1 VYIKRITV
9 VRERVVTMSILET
22 INHPKDIK
30 TLTYPQLDTLAEEIR
45 HFLIESVSKTGGH
58 LASNLGVVELTL
70 ALHIALDTPLDK
82 IVWDVGHQAYTHKI
96 ITGRKHMFG
105 TLRQEDGLSGFPKTE
120 ESKYDC
126 FNTGHSSTSISAA
139 LGMARARDLGCEDYC
154 VAAVIG
160 DGALTGGMAF
170 EALNDAGQSGSNL
183 IIILNDNEMSI
194 LKNVGA
200 MSDYLSH
207 IRTQPGYY
215 RIKDV
220 TERGL
225 SKLPLGDKLVGAIRK
240 TKSGFKRLILPQT
253 IFEDMG
259 FTYLGPID
267 GHDINRMAK
276 AINRAKEI
284 GGPVL
289 VHVKTIKGK
298 GYDPAE
304 TKPFAYHGVSKFD
317 TESGMAIRDKV
328 KADYSIIFG
337 RHLRAIAKRD
347 SRVVAISPAMPL
359 GSGLKPFLRAMPHR
373 FFDTGIAEA
382 HAVTCAAGLAISGYV
397 PVVAIYSSFL
407 QRAYDQIVHDVAL
420 QNLHVV
426 LCIDRAGVVGD
437 DGETHQ
443 GMFDIAFLSHIPNM
457 AMLAPGSFAEL
468 EQMLRYAVSEHEG
481 PISIRY
487 PRGNMQFIASAE
499 QRKPFVFGKAQ
510 TLMQGDDVT
519 IIAVGNMQK
528 YAYEAGVLLKRE
540 GVSVHVINPGTVKP
554 LDAETIL
561 ESAERTG
568 RVITVEDGVV
578 HGGAGSLA
586 AMLLVR
592 SGVKTD
598 FTALGYDDVF
608 VPQASVGSIHKR
620 YGLDA
625 DGIAAV
631 ARAMVKGKG

>member
-1 VYIKRITV
+1 
-9 VRERVVTMSILET
+9 MSILESV
-22 INHPKDIK
+22 NYPKDVK
-30 TLTYPQLDTLAEEIR
+30 TLTYPQLGELAEEIR
-45 HFLIESVSKTGGH
+45 RFLIDSVSKTGGH

-96 ITGRKHMFG
+96 ITGRKHLFG
-105 TLRQEDGLSGFPKTE
+105 SLRQEGGLAGFPKTE

-139 LGMARARDLGCEDYC
+139 LGMARGRDLGSEDYV

-183 IIILNDNEMSI
+183 IIILNDNEMSV

-200 MSDYLSH
+200 MSEYLGH

-215 RIKDV
+215 RVKDV

-225 SKLPLGDKLVGAIRK
+225 SKLPFGDKLVGAIRR

-267 GHDINRMAK
+267 GHDIRRMAK
-276 AINRAKEI
+276 AINRAKDI

-289 VHVKTIKGK
+289 LHVKTTKGK
-298 GYDPAE
+298 GYNPAE

-337 RHLRAIAKRD
+337 RNLRALAKRD

-359 GSGLKPFLRAMPHR
+359 GSGLKPFLRAIPHR

-426 LCIDRAGVVGD
+426 ICVDRAGVVGD

-468 EQMLRYAVSEHEG
+468 EQMLRYAVTEHDG

-487 PRGNMQFIASAE
+487 PRGNMQITASAE
-499 QRKPFVFGKAQ
+499 PFVFGKAQ

-528 YAYEAGVLLKRE
+528 YAYEAGEMLRDS
-540 GVSVHVINPGTVKP
+540 GVSAHVINLGTIKP
-554 LDAETIL
+554 PDEAAILD
-561 ESAERTG
+561 SAKRTG
-568 RVITVEDGVV
+568 CVITVEDGVIS
-578 HGGAGSLA
+578 GGAGSMV
-586 AMLLVR
+586 AMLLAQNAVNT
-592 SGVKTD
+592 K

-608 VPQASVGSIHKR
+608 IQQASVASIHKR

-625 DGIAAV
+625 AGIAKTATDILG
-631 ARAMVKGKG
+631 RGI